1 MIAAPTE
8 EDSVTLT
15 RRTLMTAAAATALTT
30 PAIAQ
35 DRGAQT
41 LRFVPS
47 TSLVSLDPVFS
58 TALVAVQHGYYVFD
72 TLYGVDAQLK
82 PKPQMA
88 ERADVSAA
96 GRVWTI
102 RLREGLKFHDGS
114 PVRAADCVASLL
126 RWSQIDTFGK
136 TLALAVDRYEAASDR
151 ELKVHLQRPFP
162 RLLEALGKP
171 HSSPAFIM
179 PERLARTPP
188 SIQVTEMIGSGPYR
202 FLASDYV
209 PGSRMMYEKFD
220 GYVPRPEKPE
230 WTSGGKVAH
239 FARIAWQVIPDQAT
253 AAAALQ
259 SGEVDW
265 LEHPSA
271 DLLPI
276 FGQDNK
282 ITRLTADPL
291 GTELVL
297 RFNTVTPPFDKP
309 GLRRFVAAIVNQP
322 DYLAT
327 VTGSG
332 EVPSVVCRAIFPCTL
347 PGHAEIGK
355 DVIAALAGQKA
366 KYAAALQ
373 AAGYAG
379 ETIVILN
386 PSDSAELYPLGE
398 VTADLLKQAG
408 MKVDLQTMDWGT
420 LLKRRLSKEPADRGG
435 WSIFHSSWPSIS
447 IANPVLNTTIRGEGA
462 RGWPGWYDSPEME
475 RLVQNWLSAESPA
488 EAEKVA
494 GQVEQLALRDMPT
507 VPLGI
512 YLPQTAYRA
521 DLQGVLAGSVR
532 YPWNVR
538 RV

>member
-1 MIAAPTE
+1 M
-8 EDSVTLT
+8 TLT
-15 RRTLMTAAAATALTT
+15 RRTLMTTAAAASLKA

-35 DRGAQT
+35 DRRAQT

-58 TALVAVQHGYYVFD
+58 TALVAVEHGYYVFD
-72 TLYGVDAQLK
+72 TLYGVDAQLR
-82 PKPQMA
+82 PRPQMA
-88 ERADVSAA
+88 EGADVSAN

-114 PVRAADCVASLL
+114 PVRAADCAASLL
-126 RWSQIDTFGK
+126 RWSRLDTFGK
-136 TLALAVDRYEAASDR
+136 TLALAVDHYEAASDG
-151 ELKVHLQRPFP
+151 ELKVHLKRPFP
-162 RLLEALGKP
+162 RLLEAIGKP

-179 PERLARTPP
+179 PERLARTP
-188 SIQVTEMIGSGPYR
+188 SSEQVTEMIGSGPYR

-209 PGSRMMYEKFD
+209 PGSRVTYEKFD
-220 GYVPRPEKPE
+220 GYVPRSENPE

-239 FARIAWQVIPDQAT
+239 FARIAWHVIPDQAT

-259 SGEVDW
+259 TGEVDW
-265 LEHPSA
+265 LEHPAA
-271 DLLPI
+271 DLLPM

-297 RFNTVTPPFDKP
+297 RFNTVAPPFDKP
-309 GLRRFVAAIVNQP
+309 ALRRFVAAIVNQP

-327 VTGSG
+327 VTGNG
-332 EVPSVVCRAIFPCTL
+332 EVPSVGCRAIFPCTL
-347 PGHAEIGK
+347 PGHAETGK
-355 DVIAALAGQKA
+355 DVIAALAGQEA
-366 KYAAALQ
+366 KYAAALR
-373 AAGYAG
+373 AAGYAD

-386 PSDSAELYPLGE
+386 PSDSAELNPLGE

-462 RGWPGWYDSPEME
+462 HGWPGWYSSPEME
-475 RLVQNWLSAESPA
+475 RLVQDWLSAESPA
-488 EAEKVA
+488 EAQKVA

-532 YPWNVR
+532 YPWSVR